1 MLTRKGTF
9 QSSRKDLKVLLH
21 FFIPYA
27 LLLVGF
33 LSIGYYAYERTSL
46 LVENQTKETAFTVM
60 EQTKDILDRRFEE
73 IETIAEQVAGG
84 TKARSF
90 QYVEEPF
97 AGTNPVRIL
106 ELHKD
111 LFDYPLFNRF
121 ILDYFVVYPDSEMIV
136 SPNAMYK
143 LRQFYDLKFRYEG
156 LTYESWVG
164 TLADRYRS
172 KAFLQGQI
180 VTYEGKRHSVVTYLR
195 SFGTKDNPAL
205 VLFLI
210 DNHQIQNMLRRLSSG
225 EEGGFAFIRD
235 EHGQTISRS
244 GVVGDTS
251 WSESLRDG
259 FSVADIDGR
268 RMLVTRSTSEYNGW
282 TYVSAQ
288 PEAAVLEK
296 VQYLRRMISTIL
308 ALGLLAGMAAALL
321 FAYRNSRPLWML
333 LRTLPAAGRA
343 AGSESAAPDRNAWDE
358 IRSSVAS
365 LVHRNGDLEEKLEL
379 QMPLLRSGFYDR
391 LLRGY
396 YASNQD
402 IAVAMEHARIAW
414 EGEFYAVGLLAI
426 TGYDGNYNEEMLR
439 ELDIRKIGVR
449 DVLAKSYGRTIA
461 AHDLSENQIA
471 LLMNGDDDTAE
482 AFMDKMRRILNE
494 LHERFTDELHVSV
507 YVSVGGCC
515 RRLTDISR
523 SFEEARL
530 LMQRESWSNERPV
543 VFQDDT
549 SLAMPTYFY
558 PPDVELRLVNLVA
571 SGNVTETEALLRHIR
586 DNNLERQSLP
596 AAVGRILLGEL
607 SGTLLKC
614 IGETG
619 IGLDQRREEIDRA
632 LLSVETG
639 RAPKAA
645 FDEIAGVFLSICRHQ
660 DDRKKSHNLQLKDDL
675 IRYIGENYSR
685 TDLSLGKLADR
696 TQTSEAYISYF
707 FKEQTGVN
715 FSDYLERL
723 RMTHARRL
731 LSESDLPVNEIAVA
745 VGYYSLNTFSRA
757 FKRANGLSATEF
769 RKSRKP
775 LDPSGF

>member
-1 MLTRKGTF
+1 MLTRKGSF
-9 QSSRKDLKVLLH
+9 RSSRKDLKVLLH

-33 LSIGYYAYERTSL
+33 LSVGYYAYERTSQL
-46 LVENQTKETAFTVM
+46 IESQTKETAFTVM

-90 QYVEEPF
+90 QYVEQPF

-111 LFDYPLFNRF
+111 LFDYPLFNHF

-156 LTYESWVG
+156 QSYETWVG
-164 TLADRYRS
+164 ALADRYRS

-180 VTYEGKRHSVVTYLR
+180 VTYEGKQHSVVTYLR
-195 SFGTKDNPAL
+195 SFGTKEHPAL

-210 DNHQIQNMLRRLSSG
+210 DNTQIQNMLRRLSSG
-225 EEGGFAFIRD
+225 DGGFAFIQD
-235 EHGQTISRS
+235 EHGQTISQS

-251 WSESLRDG
+251 WSEALSDG
-259 FSVADIDGR
+259 FSEADIDGR
-268 RMLVTRSTSEYNGW
+268 RMLVTRSTSDYNGW

-296 VQYLRRMISTIL
+296 VQYLRRLLSTIL

-333 LRTLPAAGRA
+333 LRTLPTAGRT
-343 AGSESAAPDRNAWDE
+343 AGSETAAPARNAWDE
-358 IRSSVAS
+358 IRSSVTN

-402 IAVAMEHARIAW
+402 IAVAMEHARVSW
-414 EGEFYAVGLLAI
+414 EGEFHAVGLLEI
-426 TGYDGNYNEEMLR
+426 SGYDGGYNEEMLR
-439 ELDIRKIGVR
+439 ELDIRKLGVR

-471 LLMNGDDDTAE
+471 LLMNGDADSAA
-482 AFMDKMRRILNE
+482 AFMDKLRRILGELRERFANE
-494 LHERFTDELHVSV
+494 LHVAVH
-507 YVSVGGCC
+507 VSVGGCC

-530 LMQRESWSNERPV
+530 LMQRESWSSERAI
-543 VFQDDT
+543 VFQDDA
-549 SLAMPTYFY
+549 SPAMPTYFY

-571 SGNVTETEALLRHIR
+571 SGNVTETDALLEQIR
-586 DNNLERQSLP
+586 DNNLVRQSLP

-614 IGETG
+614 IGEAG
-619 IGLDQRREEIDRA
+619 SGLDPHREEIERA
-632 LLSVETG
+632 LLAVETG
-639 RAPKAA
+639 KPPKAA
-645 FDEIAGVFLSICRHQ
+645 FDEIAGAFLSICRSQ
-660 DDRKKSHNLQLKDDL
+660 NDRKKSHNLQLKDDL
-675 IRYIGENYSR
+675 IRYIEENYHR
-685 TDLSLGKLADR
+685 TDLSLGKLAEH

-723 RMTHARRL
+723 RMTHARTL
-731 LSESDLPVNEIAVA
+731 LEGSDAPVNEIAVA

-757 FKRANGLSATEF
+757 FKRANGLSATEY

-775 LDPSGF
+775 QDGSGF